1 MFGKSKDFSTAGTLV
16 DGLPVPSNTMI
27 TVRLNS
33 EKFYIQ
39 ALTGRKKE
47 DWPTYELTVEKVE
60 NVQLMNQTEIE
71 RVVEQSVP
79 GLIIGGAALGALGAM
94 IGGRVHTKEK
104 VKNHT
109 ILAITYF
116 SGERKQIILDVTAAV
131 KDSERVL
138 NHFKELKPIQTGSIQ
153 L

>member
-1 MFGKSKDFSTAGTLV
+1 M
-16 DGLPVPSNTMI
+16 
-27 TVRLNS
+27 
-33 EKFYIQ
+33 
-39 ALTGRKKE
+39 
-47 DWPTYELTVEKVE
+47 
-60 NVQLMNQTEIE
+60 
-71 RVVEQSVP
+71 
-79 GLIIGGAALGALGAM
+79 GALGAM

-104 VKNHT
+104 VENHT

-116 SGERKQIILDVTAAV
+116 SGERKQIILDVTTAI

>member
-1 MFGKSKDFSTAGTLV
+1 MFGKPKDFSAVGTLV
-16 DGLPVPSNTMI
+16 AGLPVPSNTMI

-39 ALTGRKKE
+39 ALVGRKKE
-47 DWPTYELTVEKVE
+47 DWPTYELTIEKVK
-60 NVQLMNQTEIE
+60 NVQLMNQTEIQQ
-71 RVVEQSVP
+71 VVEQSVP
-79 GLIIGGAALGALGAM
+79 GMVIGGAALGALGAM

-109 ILAITYF
+109 ILVITYI
-116 SGERKQIILDVTAAV
+116 SSEQKQIILDVTATV
-131 KDSERVL
+131 KDSERML
-138 NHFKELKPIQTGSIQ
+138 NHFKELKPNQTGSIQ

>member
-16 DGLPVPSNTMI
+16 DGLPVPANTMI

-39 ALTGRKKE
+39 ALIGRKKE

-104 VKNHT
+104 VENHT

-116 SGERKQIILDVTAAV
+116 SGERKQIILDVTTAI

>member
-1 MFGKSKDFSTAGTLV
+1 MFGKPKDFSTAGTLI
-16 DGLPVPSNTMI
+16 DGLPVPPNTMI

-33 EKFYIQ
+33 EEFYIQ

-47 DWPTYELTVEKVE
+47 DWPTYELSIEKVE
-60 NVQLMNQTEIE
+60 NIQLMNQTEIKQ
-71 RVVEQSVP
+71 VVEQSVP

-104 VKNHT
+104 VNNHT
-109 ILAITYF
+109 ILVITYN
-116 SGERKQIILDVTAAV
+116 SGEQKQIILDVTAAV

-138 NHFKELKPIQTGSIQ
+138 NYFKELKPVQTGSIQ

>member
-1 MFGKSKDFSTAGTLV
+1 MFGKSKDFSTLGTLV

-27 TVRLNS
+27 TVHLNS
-33 EKFYIQ
+33 ERFYIQ

-60 NVQLMNQTEIE
+60 NIQLMNQTEIKQI
-71 RVVEQSVP
+71 VEQSVP
-79 GLIIGGAALGALGAM
+79 GLIIGGVALGALGAM
-94 IGGRVHTKEK
+94 VGGRVHTKEK

-109 ILAITYF
+109 ILVITYI

-138 NHFKELKPIQTGSIQ
+138 NHFKELKPVQISSIQ

>member
-16 DGLPVPSNTMI
+16 DGLPVPANTMI

-39 ALTGRKKE
+39 ALIGRKKE

-138 NHFKELKPIQTGSIQ
+138 NQDRKSVV
-153 L
+153 

>member
-39 ALTGRKKE
+39 ALIGRKKE

-104 VKNHT
+104 VENHT

-116 SGERKQIILDVTAAV
+116 SGERKQIILDVTTAI

>member
-104 VKNHT
+104 VENHT

-116 SGERKQIILDVTAAV
+116 SGERKQIILDVTTAI

>member
-79 GLIIGGAALGALGAM
+79 GLIIGGALW
-94 IGGRVHTKEK
+94 VP
-104 VKNHT
+104 
-109 ILAITYF
+109 
-116 SGERKQIILDVTAAV
+116 S
-131 KDSERVL
+131 VL
-138 NHFKELKPIQTGSIQ
+138 
-153 L
+153 